1 MNFKRMAVAALTSL
15 ALLTGTA
22 AANAAVYWPT
32 AADSLTKTSFAVGS
46 QENFAS
52 SQASGTS
59 STPTQAMSVA

>member
-32 AADSLTKTSFAVGS
+32 AAESLTKTSFVRLWARFHV
-46 QENFAS
+46 Q
-52 SQASGTS
+52 T
-59 STPTQAMSVA
+59 